1 MTKRSVSCVDTK
13 YKREELVTNRHQA
26 TRADSDDD
34 NDGVSDSSDGFPYV
48 LACFKGTPDP
58 SFNK

>member
-1 MTKRSVSCVDTK
+1 MSCVDTK